1 VFIAD
6 VEYREHRAIA
16 RFITIPSALSLAV
29 ALLAAGST
37 SAAAQAVVLSGKLEV
52 GPTGAAIESFS
63 TVVSHGTAGIG
74 PAWFEV
80 RTNSG
85 QIVQFESGT
94 GSRVPAQ
101 GKTTVHDWALG
112 RVSIPRTTT
121 SPSPAPTPRTAANGP
136 TTHV

>member
-1 VFIAD
+1 MAT
-6 VEYREHRAIA
+6 A
-16 RFITIPSALSLAV
+16 RFITIASALSLAV
-29 ALLAAGST
+29 SLFTAGST
-37 SAAAQAVVLSGKLEV
+37 AVTAQDVVLPGKFG
-52 GPTGAAIESFS
+52 GPTGGVTESFS
-63 TVVSHGTAGIG
+63 TVVSYGTAGIG

-85 QIVQFESGT
+85 QIAQFESGT

-101 GKTTVHDWALG
+101 GKTIVHDWELG
-112 RVSIPRTTT
+112 QVSIPRTTT